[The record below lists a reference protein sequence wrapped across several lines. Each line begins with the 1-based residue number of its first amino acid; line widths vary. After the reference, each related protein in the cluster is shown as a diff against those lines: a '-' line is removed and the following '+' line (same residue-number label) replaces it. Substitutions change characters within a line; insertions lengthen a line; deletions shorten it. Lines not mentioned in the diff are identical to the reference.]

1 MISGISKASAYLLL
15 VLAFTIWILNGL
27 VDDWGRLSGSGANLV
42 TFLSGDRAGYITG
55 QTIAVNGGRHM
66 T

>member
-27 VDDWGRLSGSGANLV
+27 VDDWGLEINEQIG
-42 TFLSGDRAGYITG
+42 RASCRER
-55 QTIAVNGGRHM
+55 V
-66 T
+66 